1 MDILSGIVDYKKSVI
16 ASAKKNFPIEK
27 MNLTGKTKGFTNSI
41 KHKHENNNVSI
52 IAEIKKGSP
61 SKGLIVKD
69 LNIATIAKEYEFG
82 GASCV
87 SVLTDEKF
95 FFGSNANLK
104 IAKENTNLPILR
116 KDFIIDEYQIYESK
130 HIGADAILLITSI
143 IAGNELSHFED
154 IAFSLGLDVLI
165 EVHNEIELDMAM
177 KFTKSPLIGVNNR
190 NLRDFSINI
199 KNTENLI
206 KKLSNDRI
214 PVCESGIE
222 HKNDIINLQEKGCNS
237 FLIGTS
243 LMQSSNRVEFLKKLI
258 Q

>member
-1 MDILSGIVDYKKSVI
+1 MDILSEIVDYKKSVI
-16 ASAKKNFPIEK
+16 ASAKKIFPVKK
-27 MNLTGKTKGFTNSI
+27 MNLSKKTKGFANSI
-41 KHKHENNNVSI
+41 KHKHDNNNVSI
-52 IAEIKKGSP
+52 IAEIKQGSP
-61 SKGLIVKD
+61 SKGLIVENLD
-69 LNIATIAKEYEFG
+69 VSTIAKEYQVG

-95 FFGSNANLK
+95 FFGSNANLQ

-143 IAGNELSHFED
+143 LTRNELSQFED
-154 IAFSLGLDVLI
+154 LAFSLGLDVII
-165 EVHNEIELDMAM
+165 EVHNEIELDIAM

-214 PVCESGIE
+214 PICESGIE
-222 HKNDIINLQEKGCNS
+222 NKNDIINLQEKGCNS

>member
-1 MDILSGIVDYKKSVI
+1 MDILSKIVDYKKSVI
-16 ASAKKNFPIEK
+16 ASAKKNLSIEK
-27 MNLTGKTKGFTNSI
+27 MNTTRKTKGFANLI
-41 KHKHENNNVSI
+41 QQKHKSNDVSI
-52 IAEIKKGSP
+52 VAEIKKGSP

-69 LNIATIAKEYEFG
+69 LNVAEIAKEYEFG
-82 GASCV
+82 GASCI

-95 FFGSNANLK
+95 FFGSNENLK

-143 IAGNELSHFED
+143 LTGNELSRFED
-154 IAFSLGLDVLI
+154 IAFSLGLDVLV
-165 EVHNEIELDMAM
+165 EVHNEIELDVAM

-214 PVCESGIE
+214 PICESGIE
-222 HKNDIINLQEKGCNS
+222 GTNDIINLQEKGCNS
-237 FLIGTS
+237 FLIGTL
-243 LMQSSNRVEFLKKLI
+243 LMQSSDRVEFLKTLI
-258 Q
+258 R